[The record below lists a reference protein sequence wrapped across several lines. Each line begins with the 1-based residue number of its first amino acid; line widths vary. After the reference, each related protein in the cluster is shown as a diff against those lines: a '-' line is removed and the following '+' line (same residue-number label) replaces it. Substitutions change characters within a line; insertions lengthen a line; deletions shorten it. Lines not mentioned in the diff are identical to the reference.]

1 MKILFPQNVFSSMLV
16 ESLPQE
22 LADQISY
29 VESARLYNEL
39 EHDNCDAALIP
50 TLELIKN
57 KDLFVSKKMCIAFYS
72 YVCNSF
78 VYFAPDQQELEKVSM
93 MGDMSAHDVLVAK
106 YLFAEMYG
114 KEVEINL
121 LTPGHNPE
129 EEKNIVV
136 IGDKNFTDVKR
147 SSALSLSEEISEM
160 TSFPYVNYVLASKS
174 GVVLAEIEEKITDV
188 NVSFDE
194 NIDRIM
200 ETIKMPAEIK
210 EMLMEQSGSFSFNV
224 GENETNGIN
233 ELLRLPYF
241 YGTINDIIEVKFV

>member
-57 KDLFVSKKMCIAFYS
+57 KDLFVSKKMCMAFYS

-78 VYFAPDQQELEKVSM
+78 VYFAPDQQELEKVSV
-93 MGDMSAHDVLVAK
+93 MGDMSAHDVLIAK

-114 KEVEINL
+114 KEIEINL
-121 LTPGHNPE
+121 LTEKHDSSL
-129 EEKNIVV
+129 EKNLCVV
-136 IGDKNFTDVKR
+136 GDKNFTDMQK
-147 SSALSLSEEISEM
+147 SSALSIAEEISEM
-160 TSFPYVNYVLASKS
+160 TSFPYVNYILASKS
-174 GVVLAEIEEKITDV
+174 GVTLSEIESKIDDL

-194 NIDRIM
+194 NLEKIM
-200 ETIKMPAEIK
+200 AILSLPPEAK
-210 EMLMEQSGSFSFNV
+210 ELIEEQSGSFSFNV
-224 GENETNGIN
+224 GENEEHGIN